1 MLTPFDH
8 PWLSE
13 SHHLDWHTKTIRL
26 AMKSAAAMLADNPPP
41 RWIVT
46 LDESSMNFEA
56 HTRVIISDVATL
68 DIEGDA
74 HDGPATT
81 LLSDSQTDDLL
92 SMLATTT
99 VDSVSD
105 VHRDVLDGV
114 LCVATVIHGSGWRAF
129 SQFNSAG
136 MDDQHLSLHGPRLAM
151 LLRSFYQSLSPER
164 YGP

>member
-1 MLTPFDH
+1 
-8 PWLSE
+8 
-13 SHHLDWHTKTIRL
+13 
-26 AMKSAAAMLADNPPP
+26 MKSAAAMLTDTPPP
-41 RWIVT
+41 HWIVT
-46 LDESSMNFEA
+46 LDESSMDFEA
-56 HTRVIISDVATL
+56 HTRVVVSDIATL

-81 LLSDSQTDDLL
+81 LLSDSQTDELL
-92 SMLATTT
+92 SVLATAT

-114 LCVATVIHGSGWRAF
+114 LCVATVIHGSGWCAF

-136 MDDQHLSLHGPRLAM
+136 MDSQHLSLDGPRLAT